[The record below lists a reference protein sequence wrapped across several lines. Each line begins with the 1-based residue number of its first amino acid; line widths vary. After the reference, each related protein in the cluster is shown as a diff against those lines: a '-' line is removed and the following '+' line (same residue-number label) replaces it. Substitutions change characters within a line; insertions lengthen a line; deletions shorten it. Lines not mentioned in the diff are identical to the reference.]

1 MTVPLIESFPQV
13 QYEESEAEDNMSTGT
28 QFALLRC
35 SDFPNLQGLSFGVF
49 TIIHI
54 IILIRNGLFII
65 MRLDPALHKPMY
77 FFPGKFFLLGNLLRV
92 RRSP

>member
-28 QFALLRC
+28 QFALLRY

-77 FFPGKFFLLGNLLRV
+77 FFPGKFFQAEDANQKC
-92 RRSP
+92 